1 MIINQANMADLFRG
15 YKAAFNTGFRDA
27 QTDWQRITTAVPSS
41 TAEETYGWLGQYP
54 AMREWV
60 GDRVIRSIAAHRY
73 TIVNKT
79 WELTAAVPR
88 EAVED
93 DQYGI
98 YTPWMQELGYRAN
111 TKQDELI
118 FDLLKNG
125 NQNVCFDGQYFF
137 DTDHPVGDEVVSN
150 YVAGAGNPW
159 FLLDL
164 NRPLRPLI
172 MQTRRGMEF
181 SMFNNARTDEHV
193 FMRNEFIYG
202 ADGRLNAGYGF
213 WQQAYANYDV
223 LNDESF
229 NAGITW
235 MLSQKNEF
243 GIPLGIRPS
252 LLVVGPSNRKTAK
265 TLLESEWIVQPAGQT
280 YAVNVNRGAVELLVT
295 PWLQ

>member
-1 MIINQANMADLFRG
+1 
-15 YKAAFNTGFRDA
+15 
-27 QTDWQRITTAVPSS
+27 
-41 TAEETYGWLGQYP
+41 
-54 AMREWV
+54 
-60 GDRVIRSIAAHRY
+60 
-73 TIVNKT
+73 
-79 WELTAAVPR
+79 
-88 EAVED
+88 
-93 DQYGI
+93 
-98 YTPWMQELGYRAN
+98 
-111 TKQDELI
+111 
-118 FDLLKNG
+118 
-125 NQNVCFDGQYFF
+125 
-137 DTDHPVGDEVVSN
+137 
-150 YVAGAGNPW
+150 
-159 FLLDL
+159 
-164 NRPLRPLI
+164 
-172 MQTRRGMEF
+172 
-181 SMFNNARTDEHV
+181 MFNNARTDEHV

-223 LNDESF
+223 LDDESF